1 MILEKDIESALKRRV
16 EGCGGKCIK
25 FVAVSESGIP
35 DRIVLL
41 PHGRVIFV
49 ELKRPYGGRLS
60 AIQKYQLDKL
70 RSLGCEAAVV
80 KNHKDIEELLEGC
93 RDDRDSECSD
103 PRMGSS
109 SSRDE
114 KSSEQLEQK

>member
-1 MILEKDIESALKRRV
+1 MILERDIESALKRRV
-16 EGCGGKCIK
+16 EYCGGKCIK

-41 PHGRVIFV
+41 PGGKVIFV

-70 RSLGCEAAVV
+70 KSLGCNAAVV
-80 KNHKDIEELLEGC
+80 RNYKDIDMLLEEYK
-93 RDDRDSECSD
+93 DDKHREHNDLRVGDSD
-103 PRMGSS
+103 TRN
-109 SSRDE
+109 E
-114 KSSEQLEQK
+114 KPDEQLGE

>member
-35 DRIVLL
+35 DRIAIL

-60 AIQKYQLDKL
+60 AIQKYQLEKL
-70 RSLGCEAAVV
+70 RSLGCEAVVV
-80 KNHKDIEELLEGC
+80 KNHRDIEDLLEEYK
-93 RDDRDSECSD
+93 DDKDRECCD
-103 PRMGSS
+103 QRMGSS
-109 SSRDE
+109 DTGNE
-114 KSSEQLEQK
+114 KSSEQLG